1 MESKWVLRSDITGV
15 SAAGL
20 ISAPAWAAF
29 LLWNAVIMEIC
40 KRTFLFWLKM
50 ALYISDAFLSS
61 VSIWNLFR
69 GIGSLSCLI
78 DALFYLF
85 TEWMKKLYF
94 GPHCTRLMKSGIAS
108 QIFVTYW
115 LWKAKACNLV
125 LSFWTISPFAVLD
138 SLFNFSAASEPA
150 SKFLPQNVKQQSKC

>member
-1 MESKWVLRSDITGV
+1 MTSV
-15 SAAGL
+15 SVAGL

-50 ALYISDAFLSS
+50 ALYISNAFLSS
-61 VSIWNLFR
+61 VSIWNLFC

-115 LWKAKACNLV
+115 LWKAKVCNLV
-125 LSFWTISPFAVLD
+125 LFLDNISFCCTRLLVQLQCRFWACFQISTSECETTVKMLGHFYLPI
-138 SLFNFSAASEPA
+138 NF
-150 SKFLPQNVKQQSKC
+150 

>member
-1 MESKWVLRSDITGV
+1 MESKWVLRSDMTSV
-15 SAAGL
+15 SVAGL

-50 ALYISDAFLSS
+50 ALYISNAFLSS

-94 GPHCTRLMKSGIAS
+94 GPHCTRLMKVELPHK
-108 QIFVTYW
+108 F
-115 LWKAKACNLV
+115 LWHTDSEKPKL
-125 LSFWTISPFAVLD
+125 AVLF
-138 SLFNFSAASEPA
+138 SLSGQY
-150 SKFLPQNVKQQSKC
+150 LLLLY